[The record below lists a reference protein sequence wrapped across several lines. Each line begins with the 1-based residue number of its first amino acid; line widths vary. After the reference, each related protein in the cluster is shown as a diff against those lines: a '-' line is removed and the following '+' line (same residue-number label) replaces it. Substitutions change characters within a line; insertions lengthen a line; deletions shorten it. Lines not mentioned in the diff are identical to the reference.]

1 MVPLCRGTFFTLK
14 TAIILD
20 VFYLNKEITA
30 FISRSWK
37 FSWKLTSA
45 LQLQTIANISET
57 DRLRT
62 LGIVPLCRGTLFTLK
77 TDLILVVFYLNKEIT
92 AFISR
97 SWKFSWK
104 LTSALQLQT
113 IANISETNR
122 LRTLGMVP
130 LCRGTFFTLKTVLI
144 LVVFCLNQETTAFT
158 SRSVKFF
165 LKID

>member
-14 TAIILD
+14 TALIL
-20 VFYLNKEITA
+20 VVLYLNTENTA

-45 LQLQTIANISET
+45 LQLQTIVNISET
-57 DRLRT
+57 NRLRT
-62 LGIVPLCRGTLFTLK
+62 LGMVPLYRGPFFTLK
-77 TDLILVVFYLNKEIT
+77 TVLIIVVFYLYKEIT

-97 SWKFSWK
+97 SGKFSWK

-122 LRTLGMVP
+122 LITLGMVP
-130 LCRGTFFTLKTVLI
+130 LCRG
-144 LVVFCLNQETTAFT
+144 
-158 SRSVKFF
+158 KFF
-165 LKID
+165 